1 MKRRK
6 VLGSAAAMLVGSAWF
21 RRAQTQADVQGLK
34 IRTLAGHTVAVDAAA
49 VKELAAGLQGDLLV
63 PGMPEYDS
71 SRAIWNAAIDHH
83 PAVIV
88 RCAGTADVARTVR
101 FAGRQ
106 NAALSVRGGGH
117 NAVGFAVVEGGV
129 MIDLS
134 RMAGVSVDA
143 DARTARA
150 GGGALFANYDA
161 TTHQSGLA
169 STGPIVSMVGL
180 GGYTLGGGIGWL
192 HRKLGLSC
200 DNLASAEVV
209 TADGAT
215 LTASATENSD
225 LFWALRGGGGNFG
238 VATALQYRLSPVNDV
253 MAGLIFYPLEDLPKV
268 AAFVRNYMAH
278 APDELGLWLLMRKAP
293 ASPALPKEM
302 HGRPVVAIAVCYAS
316 SDGAAKE
323 VVGQVRQFGK
333 PLIDLVK
340 VRPYPKWQRALDGA
354 WGNGF
359 RNRWV
364 GHYLADLTDAAAE
377 TLLEHVSKVPSPF
390 TDTKLATMGGA
401 VARVGENDT
410 ACGFRDSKYALVIQ
424 ARWKSAE
431 EDAAQLAWTQ
441 DFFEAMKLH
450 GTGKVYVNFVADEGN
465 ARVAD
470 AYNPQALARL
480 RAIKAKYD
488 PNNLFRLNENIRPA

>member
-1 MKRRK
+1 LR
-6 VLGSAAAMLVGSAWF
+6 LVHA
-21 RRAQTQADVQGLK
+21 QADAQGIKVMKL
-34 IRTLAGHTVAVDAAA
+34 GGDTVSVDATA
-49 VKELAAGLQGDLLV
+49 VKELARGLQGDLLV
-63 PGMPEYDS
+63 PGMPDYDS

-88 RCAGTADVARTVR
+88 RCAGTDDVTRAMR
-101 FAGRQ
+101 FAERQ

-117 NAVGFAVVEGGV
+117 NAVGFAVAEAGV

-134 RMAGVSVDA
+134 RMADVSVDA

-150 GGGALFANYDA
+150 GGGALVANYDA
-161 TTHQSGLA
+161 ATHQLGLA
-169 STGPIVSMVGL
+169 STGPIISTVGL

-192 HRKLGLSC
+192 HRKLGLGC
-200 DNLASAEVV
+200 DNLVSAEVV

-238 VATALQYRLSPVNDV
+238 VATSLQFRLSPVNDV
-253 MAGLIFYPLEDLPKV
+253 VAGLIFHRLEDLPKV
-268 AAFVRNYMAH
+268 AAFVRDYMAH

-293 ASPALPKEM
+293 ALAALPNQM
-302 HGRPVVAIAVCYAS
+302 HGRPVVAIAVCYAG
-316 SDGAAKE
+316 SDGAGDQ
-323 VVGQVRQFGK
+323 VVAPVRRFGN

-340 VRPYPKWQRALDGA
+340 LRPYPEWQGALDDA

-364 GHYLADLTDAAAE
+364 GHHLADLTDAAAE

-390 TDTKLATMGGA
+390 TDTKLATMCGA
-401 VARVGENDT
+401 VARVGENET

-424 ARWKSAE
+424 ARWQSAAD
-431 EDAAQLAWTQ
+431 DAAQLAWTQ
-441 DFFEAMKLH
+441 DFFEAMKAH
-450 GTGKVYVNFVADEGN
+450 STGRVNVNFVADEGD

-470 AYNPQALARL
+470 AYNPQVLARL

-488 PNNLFRLNENIRPA
+488 PRNLFRLNQNIRPA